1 MGCFIYKFCFSG
13 LDGLGWTRKNGYLEI
28 IWEDEEH
35 QLQAKERIDY
45 ILNGCKCKTGCKTDR
60 CKCRKGGHTCGP
72 GCQCLNCINT
82 NLGGEGQWDEEIHEM
97 EVQGQEDIEEETY
110 ETDEEE
116 TYEHTQYED
125 EGIENIMAMVFG
137 EDEEDE
143 EEACTE

>member
-1 MGCFIYKFCFSG
+1 
-13 LDGLGWTRKNGYLEI
+13 
-28 IWEDEEH
+28 
-35 QLQAKERIDY
+35 
-45 ILNGCKCKTGCKTDR
+45 
-60 CKCRKGGHTCGP
+60 
-72 GCQCLNCINT
+72 
-82 NLGGEGQWDEEIHEM
+82 M

-110 ETDEEE
+110 ETD

>member
-1 MGCFIYKFCFSG
+1 
-13 LDGLGWTRKNGYLEI
+13 
-28 IWEDEEH
+28 
-35 QLQAKERIDY
+35 
-45 ILNGCKCKTGCKTDR
+45 
-60 CKCRKGGHTCGP
+60 
-72 GCQCLNCINT
+72 
-82 NLGGEGQWDEEIHEM
+82 M